1 MPQESCDKVTMWL
14 CNLSST
20 CICLFFGDSTV
31 TFYSLCHLSGMKVVQ
46 AFENGTLRKALSFP
60 WAWIRREL
68 FLVKPL
74 GILNTS
80 FVGVMVLILLQWKDI
95 DFSSKE
101 SCVNA

>member
-1 MPQESCDKVTMWL
+1 MTRSPCGCAISVL
-14 CNLSST
+14 LAFV
-20 CICLFFGDSTV
+20 IFFCDSTV

-60 WAWIRREL
+60 WAWIHREL
-68 FLVKPL
+68 FLVKHL

-80 FVGVMVLILLQWKDI
+80 FMGVMVLILLQWKDI